1 MKVRKLYLAKCFEN
15 DMVVETESGEFKKI
29 NIAPFRNLKESD
41 LKPVPYFMPKGENG
55 TEAAA
60 YMYPL
65 YGLEK
70 VE

>member
-1 MKVRKLYLAKCFEN
+1 MKVRKLYLAKCLEN
-15 DMVVETESGEFKKI
+15 DMVVETENGESKKF

-41 LKPVPYFMPKGENG
+41 LKPVPYFKPEGENG
-55 TEAAA
+55 TEAPS